1 MDDDN
6 CLQLNDDPIQF
17 VPASVSKTTNVF
29 YDEITGQV
37 NKTFAIHNMH
47 LIKQDFNYDI
57 ILLLNLSYL
66 LNVFHVIVIKL

>member
-37 NKTFAIHNMH
+37 NKTFAIHKY
-47 LIKQDFNYDI
+47 LIKQDFNFEVLIFIYDL
-57 ILLLNLSYL
+57 ILLLN
-66 LNVFHVIVIKL
+66 

>member
-1 MDDDN
+1 MYIIIRSAILILIMDDDN

-37 NKTFAIHNMH
+37 KSLFGINNIN
-47 LIKQDFNYDI
+47 LIKQD
-57 ILLLNLSYL
+57 LSM
-66 LNVFHVIVIKL
+66 K

>member
-37 NKTFAIHNMH
+37 NKTF
-47 LIKQDFNYDI
+47 D
-57 ILLLNLSYL
+57 
-66 LNVFHVIVIKL
+66 KLRF

>member
-37 NKTFAIHNMH
+37 NKLFAINNIK
-47 LIKQDFNYDI
+47 LIKQNLIKKYLMLLIYDL
-57 ILLLNLSYL
+57 ILFSNL
-66 LNVFHVIVIKL
+66 

>member
-37 NKTFAIHNMH
+37 NKTFAIHKH
-47 LIKQDFNYDI
+47 LIK
-57 ILLLNLSYL
+57 
-66 LNVFHVIVIKL
+66 

>member
-1 MDDDN
+1 MNITIWSAVLILIMDDDN

-37 NKTFAIHNMH
+37 NKTFAIHKH
-47 LIKQDFNYDI
+47 LIK
-57 ILLLNLSYL
+57 
-66 LNVFHVIVIKL
+66 

>member
-37 NKTFAIHNMH
+37 NMLFGINNIN
-47 LIKQDFNYDI
+47 LIKQD
-57 ILLLNLSYL
+57 LSM
-66 LNVFHVIVIKL
+66 K

>member
-37 NKTFAIHNMH
+37 NETFAMYKH
-47 LIKQDFNYDI
+47 LIKRDFNYGIVLFIYDLI
-57 ILLLNLSYL
+57 FLLNLS
-66 LNVFHVIVIKL
+66 

>member
-37 NKTFAIHNMH
+37 NKKFAIYKH
-47 LIKQDFNYDI
+47 LIK
-57 ILLLNLSYL
+57 
-66 LNVFHVIVIKL
+66 